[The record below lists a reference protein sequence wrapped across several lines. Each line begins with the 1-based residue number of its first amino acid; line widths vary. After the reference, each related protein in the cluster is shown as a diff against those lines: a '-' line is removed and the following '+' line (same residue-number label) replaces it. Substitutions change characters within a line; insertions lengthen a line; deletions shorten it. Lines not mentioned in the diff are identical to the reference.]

1 MTFWDSVLSA
11 IRAISSNKL
20 RSALTMLGV
29 VIGVGSVIAMV
40 GIGEGTKK
48 RSLEE
53 LEVMGSNRIT
63 VVPNWQRG
71 RASGASSAAS
81 TLRLEDVERIKERV
95 PSIKY
100 ITGVVSSRF
109 MGQSTLKFGSAFK
122 RAAVTGAL
130 PVIQQIENARK
141 LHSGAF
147 YTDEDE
153 AMQNK
158 VVVLGWAVY
167 EELFGDQAAIGAT
180 IKINNQ
186 NFTVLGVVDYK
197 GGSGFNNPDDQ
208 VYIPLATAQNR
219 LLGMKDRFS
228 NITMSATSSDLL
240 PIIQAD
246 VEDVLFE
253 TRRSASGEELFRVF
267 NQAETL
273 QAIQTQSQLLSIL
286 LAGIASVSLLVGGIG
301 IMNIMMVSVTER
313 TKEIGLRK
321 AIGASR
327 ESILSQFLLEA
338 VVMCLMGGLAG
349 ILLGYLATNS
359 VASLFQV
366 PPVFSTSAVLM
377 AFGFA
382 AGVGIFF
389 GIYPAYRA
397 SRLQPIEALRYE

>member
-71 RASGASSAAS
+71 RASGASGAAS
-81 TLRLEDVERIKERV
+81 TLRLEDVDRIKDRV
-95 PSIKY
+95 PSIKH
-100 ITGVVSSRF
+100 ITGVVSSRWS
-109 MGQSTLKFGSAFK
+109 GQSTLKFGSAFK
-122 RAAVTGAL
+122 RGAVTGAL

-147 YTDEDE
+147 YTEEDE

-167 EELFGDQAAIGAT
+167 EELFVDQNAIGAT

-186 NFTVLGVVDYK
+186 NFTVVGVVDYK

-359 VASLFQV
+359 VAGLFQV
-366 PPVFSTSAVLM
+366 PPVFSSSAVLM